1 MAARASS
8 WDTTDMDAST
18 TLLRLPAAFGNVTIE
33 GVISV
38 LFTLVFIWWL
48 VYTLVAIYHWFRYGR
63 STWVAVPAVA
73 LHLAVSGGIFIY
85 MTAGLH

>member
-1 MAARASS
+1 
-8 WDTTDMDAST
+8 MDASS
-18 TLLRLPAAFGNVTIE
+18 TLLHLPSQLTNLTAESVL
-33 GVISV
+33 SV

-85 MTAGLH
+85 MTSGLH